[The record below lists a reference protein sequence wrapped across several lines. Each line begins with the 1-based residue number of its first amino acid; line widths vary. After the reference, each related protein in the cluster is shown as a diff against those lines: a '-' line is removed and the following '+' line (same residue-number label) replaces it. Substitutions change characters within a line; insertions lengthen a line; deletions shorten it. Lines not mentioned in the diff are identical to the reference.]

1 MENWDYGIQATNVSL
16 TSQGSAMKE
25 QAVYMGSYEA
35 KLNSLKAQFSEMA
48 LTIGDDFLNDAIL
61 NTLEFGRIVVET
73 VSLVSK
79 QIGLLPTLGA
89 GAGIFAEIN
98 SRKKNKGKGILSSLF
113 NIDAENDG
121 WTKNINLFKTSMK
134 EASQYSTLF
143 RENLMKNNPVM
154 QSSAGMFGKVKDSI
168 NSMKNGIVAFGQTA
182 PVTLQAIGTGII
194 GIGKAF
200 LTVMAPMLAF
210 AAITAI
216 IEKVSETVRKQR
228 EAEEALAKQVQDSE
242 TIMGKY
248 GTTIS
253 GMVTEYEALR
263 NEYAQLGEN
272 MGEDKLRRYYELSN
286 DLSVLMPE
294 IVEYVDEQGNAHLKT
309 SDALQQQAGNLE
321 QIIKLQK
328 EADYKNLT
336 ADINEQSK
344 GIKKLAEDMASLSQE
359 MVTAQ
364 YYQEGNF
371 IQKAW
376 ARLTET
382 QHDGRNIADDNAVQ
396 KMEIERVQLLTK
408 YSLAWDE
415 TADSIA
421 NATGYQLEHIDGLGA
436 LSNGAQQFISN
447 YAKNIE
453 KIDFNALMDM
463 EPEKQEDY
471 WNTYAQKVQQKTHEV
486 GLIVGQ
492 MYKDVRDNVPE
503 DMFKGISQSMDKIIT
518 DNHEKLMKLPTK
530 GFETWSKGVSEAM
543 ITAVN
548 TGDFSRLRTE
558 LDNVGYSSRESNKFI
573 KDLGE
578 ATDSAAIKAK
588 YLAGELGATDEELE
602 NINNQIKETIN
613 LTEVKSN
620 PLAELYGFDEGQM
633 DNLYSH
639 LETLKL
645 LQKQYGEGWKDSDKA
660 TEIFTNLANTTNLS
674 FNSVKQNYDEISN
687 LMRLYADTTI
697 ETNEETGEQIVK
709 IAGKHTDAE
718 KKMMNDILD
727 DMLKNNK
734 QWEDILR
741 ERYHVVEDVTKATL
755 DKFNLIYE
763 ASAKQGFSGGDTV
776 EFASVIQQAFSEIN
790 GSVDVTM
797 DKLGNYK
804 LTLSDGSK
812 SPFLDQIN
820 DMLTNNKDN
829 FELVK
834 TSSGQYELQLKGV
847 GEEGATSLGRV
858 SDAIDGTNDRLSL
871 LQFALDTFLKSGS
884 GSDKSNVFG
893 IISNQVNELKE
904 KIKTLSITKDGFLDT
919 SGLSG
924 ENLNW
929 VQAIN
934 DALKQ
939 LDGKLVGSLDGVE
952 QFKGALAV
960 QVGADTFIINA
971 QGQLVK
977 YDEKIH
983 GTIEALDLLN
993 GKEVNTNIN
1002 TTETGDTTP
1011 EKYKTELDAVNNTA
1025 VGTTVSL
1032 TETGERTVAD
1042 VAKEMDELDK
1052 KQIPLFIDTKLT
1064 LQTPTSTGAGWSNIW
1079 DILNGTTPT
1088 TSASSSIQVDADT
1101 SKAQE
1106 KINQLKNDLANTQA
1120 QIVVNATYT
1129 VGFEN
1134 LKKSTNDLIE
1144 KIKYLNSNQIV
1155 IKSVVSGNALTST
1168 VEQMK
1173 TLASWVLVI
1182 NSIPLKINLNNSSI
1196 NIAQQKLR
1204 ELIVQMAIINTM
1216 PINLKLGGGA
1226 STALDKI
1233 KNSMVL
1239 LGQSLILLSNAY
1251 QTQFSIINGQTA
1263 MFSAM
1268 QQMLFLKAVNGIVTI
1283 YNTLPG
1289 RLSNLTMVMWARVAI
1304 AMLSGGSMVSSIASS
1319 VGARIKNSFEKHIF
1333 GFYYLGKSIPQ
1344 LIARGIISSQSSVF
1358 GAIRTVASSAMSIF
1372 RSRVNSA
1379 TLSRMVPSSIYT
1391 GYGTISPGGNG
1402 SVLSNFQSVATNA
1415 ISTMGNTYGAMSGNI
1430 PTAIISSPQATVG
1443 NLSNS
1448 IPLSNQSYVST
1459 AKAKTEELAE
1469 LYKGISALDWNISYR
1484 ESAITKIQSKMSLL
1498 TENTKEYRTAL
1509 KELSEEYVS
1518 LMAYQKEEQTQLKNR
1533 QRLLAISLNGLKDTS
1548 KHTKVQRDIYNRF
1561 LKEYEENN
1569 EKIKQLD
1576 IERLNNTAKIREQ
1589 EIKRFTDFVDEIV
1602 GKHDYYIKSISG
1614 LIDNKEFE
1622 LDVLSYL
1629 EPDNIAKKLSL
1640 QKKVLDETYRLANQ
1654 HRFKM
1659 NVLQNQYKD
1668 SVNLYGVGSEKTKK
1682 VLEEYEKAE
1691 EAYEDAYLNALKMDS
1706 DLAKSKKEVAEKAVS
1721 NMQDSYKKI
1730 QDITKKAYDAE
1741 IKQLEKTQKEKDK
1754 YYDDEMRKIK
1764 SIYEEKEKQ
1773 RQSDKKE
1780 QTYNEKINELSQKR
1794 AELMNKISLS
1804 SRDTSLSG
1812 KKYTD
1817 DLKKQLNDLNKEI
1830 SDVQSDRQEELYQEQ
1845 MKQQEDLQV
1854 SRLESQ
1860 KELQQKQSDIKIE
1873 ALEAEAKR
1881 VDLELSKIISDDN
1894 YWNNLIA
1901 QFTKG
1906 NAEPITG
1913 AQKET
1918 SSILDML
1925 LGGNFGII
1933 SPSLKD
1939 MSSDNIND
1947 IMETSSSEITTL
1959 LQNQLELN
1967 DELVAIMRSQFGK
1980 DGDRTA
1986 YRPSLTYYN
1995 GQRQYDFK
2003 DYRGREGFDI
2013 KRSFTE
2019 YNSTSTSKTA
2029 PKKVSQT
2036 SQRYHTLGEG
2046 ETLWSLAWKYYNNPY
2061 KWTNIAEA
2069 NNGIDPKKLRA
2080 GLRLLIPFR
2089 TGGFVNK
2096 LTLNSFNCWEL
2107 LVS

>member
-48 LTIGDDFLNDAIL
+48 LTVGDDFLNDAIL
-61 NTLEFGRIVVET
+61 NTMEFGRIVVET
-73 VSLVSK
+73 ISLVSK

-89 GAGIFAEIN
+89 GVGIFAEIN
-98 SRKKNKGKGILSSLF
+98 SRKKNKGRGILSVLGGF
-113 NIDAENDG
+113 DAENDG

-154 QSSAGMFGKVKDSI
+154 QSSAGMFGKIKDSI
-168 NSMKNGIVAFGQTA
+168 NNMRLGMVTFGQTA
-182 PVTLQAIGTGII
+182 PVALASVAKGFIGLAGAVAT
-194 GIGKAF
+194 A
-200 LTVMAPMLAF
+200 MAPMLAF
-210 AAITAI
+210 AGITWV
-216 IEKVSETVRKQR
+216 IEKVSETVRKHR

-242 TIMGKY
+242 TIMNKY
-248 GTTIS
+248 GTTVS
-253 GMVTEYEALR
+253 GMVSEYEALR
-263 NEYAQLGEN
+263 SEYAQLGEN
-272 MGEDKLRRYYELSN
+272 MDEDKLRRYYELSN
-286 DLSVLMPE
+286 DLSVLMPSM
-294 IVEYVDEQGNAHLKT
+294 VEYVDEQGNAHLKA
-309 SDALQQQAGNLE
+309 SDALKTQAGNLE

-328 EADYKNLT
+328 EADYKGLT
-336 ADINEQSK
+336 SDIESQAK
-344 GIKKLAEDMASLSQE
+344 GVKDLANKMSDLKREMDLAKDYQKGGFLNKTKGFLGQIIGDGVDIRDSNATQKLE
-359 MVTAQ
+359 
-364 YYQEGNF
+364 
-371 IQKAW
+371 IQ
-376 ARLTET
+376 
-382 QHDGRNIADDNAVQ
+382 
-396 KMEIERVQLLTK
+396 RVQLLTE
-408 YSLAWDE
+408 YSLAWDK

-453 KIDFNALMDM
+453 KIDFNALLDM
-463 EPEKQEDY
+463 KPKKQEDY
-471 WNTYAQKVQQKTHEV
+471 WNDYSQKVQQKTHEV
-486 GLIVGQ
+486 GLIVGR
-492 MYKDVRDNVPE
+492 MYKDIRDNVPE

-518 DNHEKLMKLPTK
+518 DNNEKLMKLPTE
-530 GFETWSKGVSEAM
+530 GFENWSKGVSEAM

-548 TGDFSRLRTE
+548 TGNFSRLRTE
-558 LDNVGYSSRESNKFI
+558 LDNLGYSSRESNKFI

-578 ATDSAAIKAK
+578 ATDSSAIKAK

-660 TEIFTNLANTTNLS
+660 TEIFTNLSNTTKLS

-697 ETNEETGEQIVK
+697 ETNEKTGEQIVK

-741 ERYHVVEDVTKATL
+741 ERYHVVEDVSKATL

-763 ASAKQGFSGGDTV
+763 ASAKQGFSGDNTV
-776 EFASVIQQAFSEIN
+776 EFASIIKQAFSEIN
-790 GSVDVTM
+790 GSVDITM

-804 LTLSDGSK
+804 LALSDGST

-820 DMLTNNKDN
+820 NMLTNNEEN

-834 TSSGQYELQLKGV
+834 TASGQYELQLKGV
-847 GEEGATSLGRV
+847 GKEGATSLAGI
-858 SDAIDGTNDRLSL
+858 SDAIDGTNDKLSS
-871 LQFALDTFLKSGS
+871 LQFALDTFLKSKND
-884 GSDKSNVFG
+884 SDKNNVFG
-893 IISNQVNELKE
+893 IISNQVNELKD
-904 KIKTLSITKDGFLDT
+904 KIKTLNITKDGFLDT

-924 ENLNW
+924 DNLNW

-939 LDGKLVGSLDGVE
+939 LDGKLVGSLNGVE
-952 QFKGALAV
+952 EFKGALAV
-960 QVGADTFIINA
+960 QVGANTFIMNA
-971 QGQLVK
+971 QGQLVE
-977 YDEKIH
+977 YNEKIH
-983 GTIEALDLLN
+983 GTIENLNLLN
-993 GKEVNTNIN
+993 GKQVNANIN
-1002 TTETGDTTP
+1002 TTETGETTP
-1011 EKYKTELDAVNNTA
+1011 EQYNKELDAIDNKV
-1025 VGTTVSL
+1025 VHTTTSL
-1032 TETGERTVAD
+1032 TETGDKKISD
-1042 VAKEMDELDK
+1042 VAQEMNRLDNK
-1052 KQIPLFIDTKLT
+1052 KVPLVIDTQVTMEK
-1064 LQTPTSTGAGWSNIW
+1064 PKGFATGIW
-1079 DILNGTTPT
+1079 DIIRGRAPE
-1088 TSASSSIQVDADT
+1088 AMPSSSIQVDADT

-1106 KINQLKNDLANTQA
+1106 KINQLKNELVDIKTN
-1120 QIVVNATYT
+1120 IVVDVKHTGGLENVKKYT
-1129 VGFEN
+1129 DE
-1134 LKKSTNDLIE
+1134 LIE
-1144 KIKYLNSNQIV
+1144 KIKYLNANPIV
-1155 IKSVVSGNALTST
+1155 IKSIVSGNALTST

-1173 TLASWVLVI
+1173 TLATWVSAI
-1182 NSIPLKINLNNSSI
+1182 NSMPLKINLNHLTI

-1204 ELIVQMAIINTM
+1204 ELIVQMAIINSM
-1216 PINLKLGGGA
+1216 PINFKLGTGA

-1239 LGQSLILLSNAY
+1239 LRQSLTSLSNIY
-1251 QTQFSIINGQTA
+1251 QTQFSIINNSTVA
-1263 MFSAM
+1263 FSAM
-1268 QQMLFLKAVNGIVTI
+1268 QQMLFIKSVNGIVSI
-1283 YNTLPG
+1283 YNQLPSK
-1289 RLSNLTMVMWARVAI
+1289 LNNITTAMWARIAI
-1304 AMLSGGSMVSSIASS
+1304 SMLSGGSMVSGITSS

-1358 GAIRTVASSAMSIF
+1358 GAIRNVANSAMSIF
-1372 RSRVNSA
+1372 KSRVNSA
-1379 TLSRMVPSSIYT
+1379 TLSRMVPSSIYK
-1391 GYGTISPGGNG
+1391 GYGAISAENKG

-1415 ISTMGNTYGAMSGNI
+1415 ISTIGNTYGAMSGNI
-1430 PTAIISSPQATVG
+1430 PTPITSSPQATVG

-1448 IPLSNQSYVST
+1448 IPLGNQSYIST

-1484 ESAITKIQSKMSLL
+1484 ESAITKIQSKMNLL

-1509 KELSEEYVS
+1509 QELSEEYSS
-1518 LMAYQKEEQTQLKNR
+1518 LMAYQKKEQTQLKNR
-1533 QRLLAISLNGLKDTS
+1533 QRLLARSLNSLKNTS
-1548 KHTKVQRDIYNRF
+1548 KHTKAQRDTYNKY

-1589 EIKRFTDFVDEIV
+1589 DIKRFTDFVDEIV

-1614 LIDNKEFE
+1614 LIDDKEFE

-1668 SVNLYGVGSEKTKK
+1668 SVNLYGVDSEKTKK

-1730 QDITKKAYDAE
+1730 QDITKKAYDSE

-1754 YYDDEMRKIK
+1754 YYDDEISKIK

-1773 RQSDKKE
+1773 RQADKKE
-1780 QTYNEKINELSQKR
+1780 QTYNEQINELSQKR

-1817 DLKKQLNDLNKEI
+1817 DLKKQLDDLNKEI
-1830 SDVQSDRQEELYQEQ
+1830 SDVQSDRQEEMYQEQ
-1845 MKQQEDLQV
+1845 MKQQEDLQI

-1860 KELQQKQSDIKIE
+1860 KELQEKQTEIKID

-1881 VDLELSKIISDDN
+1881 VDLELSKIISDEN
-1894 YWNNLIA
+1894 YWSNLIE

-1906 NAEPITG
+1906 NADPITG
-1913 AQKET
+1913 AQNET

-1925 LGGNFGII
+1925 LGGNFGIV
-1933 SPSLKD
+1933 SPSLKN
-1939 MSSDNIND
+1939 MSKDNIND

-1959 LQNQLELN
+1959 LQSQLELN
-1967 DELVAIMRSQFGK
+1967 DELVAIMRGQFGK

-1986 YRPSLTYYN
+1986 YRPSLTYYS

-2019 YNSTSTSKTA
+2019 YNSTSTSSKTA
-2029 PKKVSQT
+2029 PKKVSQS
-2036 SQRYHTLGEG
+2036 SQRYHTVGKG
-2046 ETLWSLAWKYYNNPY
+2046 DTLWALAWKYYNNPY

-2069 NNGIDPKKLRA
+2069 NNNIDPRKLRA
-2080 GLRLLIPFR
+2080 GLRLIIPFR
-2089 TGGFVNK
+2089 SGGFVNK